1 MKARK
6 MSEHIR
12 EHPKPAMLSPLRVA
26 DYVLRLEAR
35 LGRRVEHATVL
46 PDGGIQVKMAAGGH
60 STNPADL
67 VDMTE

>member
-1 MKARK
+1 MTK
-6 MSEHIR
+6 HIR
-12 EHPKPAMLSPLRVA
+12 ENSKPSMMSPLRVA
-26 DYVLRLEAR
+26 DYVRRLESR

-46 PDGGIQVKMAAGGH
+46 PDGGIQVKMADGGH